1 MIQARPIFDRLTALA
16 DPTRSRLLLLLDRH
30 ELTVGE
36 LCVALQLPQSTVSRH
51 LKTLADEGWVS
62 ARAEGTSRRYA
73 MSGLALDPSARG
85 LWQLVRDQVS
95 ATPSARQDLVRAE
108 RVLQERRTTS
118 QAFFSSTAGQWD
130 RVRAELYGSRTDL
143 VPLAA
148 LLDPSSVVG
157 DLGCGSGQTSAALAP
172 FVSRVLAIDES
183 SAMLAAARERVGH
196 HANVELR
203 SGRLEALPIDDAALD
218 IAVLSLVLHF
228 VVDPAAVI
236 REAARALRPGG
247 SSADRRHGAART
259 RGVPLDDGPPLARLL
274 RRADDVVAR
283 IGWLRDTTHRPARP
297 RSAGEG
303 ARIVH
308 RARDS
313 LALGLGRIHAFTHS
327 RTHALT
333 HSHSRTHDVS
343 WPRQPDLPP
352 PPRSIVR
359 RSRWPTSPWPSSA
372 ARRSDSPSRRC
383 PASWRCA
390 PSTRAAAARGREDH
404 GLAAHDRADGR
415 ADRDARRA
423 RRRRALGELQHLLDA
438 GSRGGG
444 RRRRARGHGGE
455 PEGHARVRVEG
466 RDARGV
472 LVVHR
477 AGADVAR
484 RHGPEPPAR

>member
-1 MIQARPIFDRLTALA
+1 MIQTRPIFDRLTALA

-62 ARAEGTSRRYA
+62 ARAEGTSRRYT
-73 MSGLALDPSARG
+73 MSVPALDPSARG

-148 LLDPSSVVG
+148 LIDPGSIVG

-172 FVSRVLAIDES
+172 FVSRVLAVDES

-203 SGRLEALPIDDAALD
+203 IGRLEALPIADATLD

-236 REAARALRPGG
+236 REAARSLKAGG
-247 SSADRRHGAART
+247 CLLIVDMEPHEREEYRSTMGHLWLGFSVEQMTSWLESAGFATPRI
-259 RGVPLDDGPPLARLL
+259 VPLSPDPQAKGPALFTAR
-274 RRADDVVAR
+274 A
-283 IGWLRDTTHRPARP
+283 I
-297 RSAGEG
+297 RS
-303 ARIVH
+303 
-308 RARDS
+308 
-313 LALGLGRIHAFTHS
+313 
-327 RTHALT
+327 
-333 HSHSRTHDVS
+333 
-343 WPRQPDLPP
+343 
-352 PPRSIVR
+352 
-359 RSRWPTSPWPSSA
+359 
-372 ARRSDSPSRRC
+372 
-383 PASWRCA
+383 
-390 PSTRAAAARGREDH
+390 
-404 GLAAHDRADGR
+404 
-415 ADRDARRA
+415 
-423 RRRRALGELQHLLDA
+423 
-438 GSRGGG
+438 
-444 RRRRARGHGGE
+444 
-455 PEGHARVRVEG
+455 
-466 RDARGV
+466 
-472 LVVHR
+472 
-477 AGADVAR
+477 
-484 RHGPEPPAR
+484 

>member
-36 LCVALQLPQSTVSRH
+36 LCAALQLPQSTVSRH

-62 ARAEGTSRRYA
+62 ARAEGTSRRYT
-73 MSGLALDPSARG
+73 MSGPALDPSARG

-95 ATPSARQDLVRAE
+95 TTPSARQDLVRAE

-148 LLDPSSVVG
+148 LLDPHAVVG

-172 FVSRVLAIDES
+172 FVSRVIAIDES

-203 SGRLEALPIDDAALD
+203 NGSLEALPIDDRALD

-247 SSADRRHGAART
+247 CLLIVDMEPHEREEYRSTMGHLWLGFPVEQITTWLESAGFATPRI
-259 RGVPLDDGPPLARLL
+259 VPLAPDPHAKGPSLFTAR
-274 RRADDVVAR
+274 A
-283 IGWLRDTTHRPARP
+283 I
-297 RSAGEG
+297 RS
-303 ARIVH
+303 
-308 RARDS
+308 S
-313 LALGLGRIHAFTHS
+313 
-327 RTHALT
+327 
-333 HSHSRTHDVS
+333 
-343 WPRQPDLPP
+343 
-352 PPRSIVR
+352 
-359 RSRWPTSPWPSSA
+359 
-372 ARRSDSPSRRC
+372 
-383 PASWRCA
+383 
-390 PSTRAAAARGREDH
+390 
-404 GLAAHDRADGR
+404 
-415 ADRDARRA
+415 
-423 RRRRALGELQHLLDA
+423 
-438 GSRGGG
+438 
-444 RRRRARGHGGE
+444 
-455 PEGHARVRVEG
+455 
-466 RDARGV
+466 
-472 LVVHR
+472 
-477 AGADVAR
+477 
-484 RHGPEPPAR
+484 